1 MEITKYKMKS
11 LMLGISLSCSAF
23 LFPAMSQSYVVLAKD
38 VKVFDEP
45 NPTYVTLNQK
55 NKEVAPVA
63 GMAFKKIEDKA
74 GWSMVEYSPGLRGY
88 ISDLVKAGK
97 CSKPKVGTYTVK
109 NKGNEKLAATF
120 DGTSWTATVGA
131 KNYSGKDFNN
141 IVVFFDAKNN
151 PAYSLVDFGSG
162 PIVMC
167 YDNSVTNFF

>member
-1 MEITKYKMKS
+1 MVDGGIFTGAEGIYFRPCEGRE
-11 LMLGISLSCSAF
+11 MLQA
-23 LFPAMSQSYVVLAKD
+23 QSRHIY
-38 VKVFDEP
+38 
-45 NPTYVTLNQK
+45 
-55 NKEVAPVA
+55 
-63 GMAFKKIEDKA
+63 
-74 GWSMVEYSPGLRGY
+74 R
-88 ISDLVKAGK
+88 
-97 CSKPKVGTYTVK
+97 K